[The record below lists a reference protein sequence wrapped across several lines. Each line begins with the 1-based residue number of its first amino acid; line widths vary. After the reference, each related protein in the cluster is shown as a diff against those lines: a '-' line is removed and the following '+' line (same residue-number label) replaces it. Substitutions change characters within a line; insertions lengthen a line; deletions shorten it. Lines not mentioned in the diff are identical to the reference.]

1 MKSIARMASAW
12 ECRKVAQVTFERWVA
27 GSTPSALRISVDT
40 PVSPGGVFLGE
51 AEYEAA
57 DGSDCAGAAGTP
69 VAAET
74 DVTVIHEVAVPAQ
87 DSVRGDDEPQPAQGG
102 SWQRGEESG

>member
-1 MKSIARMASAW
+1 M
-12 ECRKVAQVTFERWVA
+12 
-27 GSTPSALRISVDT
+27 DT